1 MSAPMARPGRR
12 KAAMIAAPI
21 LVAAALLW
29 QHLPDSLDIYG
40 PFDVHGD
47 FGTATTGRAL
57 AVTVDDVALAS
68 EVFGA
73 ARLSAGPAVGAAGR
87 WVVVS
92 ATVSATRESVLPS
105 VALRVGA
112 NTYRPSDRFYAY
124 TLGER
129 VEPGISQ
136 HGTWVFDVPPALFD
150 PPGADPFALVVWPG
164 LDERLD
170 DRLVINLRGHLQS
183 RTATVA
189 LTAPEVTG

>member
-1 MSAPMARPGRR
+1 MNTPMTRPRRGR
-12 KAAMIAAPI
+12 AALIAAPI
-21 LVAAALLW
+21 LVAAAWLW
-29 QHLPDSLDIYG
+29 QHLPDSLDVYG
-40 PFDVHGD
+40 PFDVHGG

-57 AVTVDDVALAS
+57 AVTVDDVELAP

-73 ARLSAGPAVGAAGR
+73 TRLSAGPAVAAAGR

-92 ATVSATRESVLPS
+92 ATVSATSESVVPS
-105 VALRVGA
+105 VALRVGP
-112 NTYRPSDRFYAY
+112 NTYRPSDRFFAY

-129 VEPGISQ
+129 VDPGISQ

-170 DRLVINLRGHLQS
+170 NRLVINLRGHLES